1 MFYKA
6 LVRPWLF
13 QTDPET
19 AHERALNL
27 AASLGRCRIARDAV
41 EMAFAFE
48 DSRLQQTVFGIEF
61 PNPVGLAAGYDKNA
75 VGLEFWPALG
85 FGFAEIGS
93 VTLNS
98 QPGTEPPRLFR
109 QVEQCSLIN
118 RMGFNND
125 GAEAIAARIPPRP
138 HRIPVGVN
146 VGKNRDVDL
155 AHAGENYAA
164 TIDKFQDRA
173 DFFVINVSSP
183 NTPGLRKLQDK
194 EMLDGLLHIVGRKPS
209 STRPEPCLPGSEPPR
224 GAPGTPAEGS
234 GPTTTT
240 TPILLKISPDLT
252 LNQIDDVVGLVERHK
267 LAGVVAT
274 NTTIDHPTPPE
285 GGLSGAPLRARS
297 TDCIR
302 HIRHQTNGRLPIIG
316 VGGIFTADDAYEK
329 IRAGACLVEVW
340 TGMIFE
346 GPSITRNINRGLLR
360 LLERDGFGTIADA
373 VGTE

>member
-1 MFYKA
+1 MLYKA

-27 AASLGRCRIARDAV
+27 AASLGRCRITRDAI
-41 EMAFAFE
+41 ETAFAFE
-48 DSRLQQTVFGIEF
+48 DRRLRQTVFGIEF

-75 VGLEFWPALG
+75 VGLELWPAFG
-85 FGFAEIGS
+85 FGFVEIGS
-93 VTLNS
+93 VTLNP
-98 QPGTEPPRLFR
+98 QPGSEPPRLFR
-109 QVEQCSLIN
+109 QVEQRSLIN

-125 GAEAIAARIPPRP
+125 GAEAIMARVPPRP
-138 HRIPVGVN
+138 HRIPIAVN

-164 TIDKFQDRA
+164 TIGAFRDRA

-194 EMLDGLLHIVGRKPS
+194 EMLDELLGRVAGLHV
-209 STRPEPCLPGSEPPR
+209 
-224 GAPGTPAEGS
+224 
-234 GPTTTT
+234 T
-240 TPILLKISPDLT
+240 TPVLLKIAPDLT
-252 LNQIDDVVGLVERHK
+252 FDQIDDAVSLVERHK

-274 NTTIDHPTPPE
+274 NTTIDHPTPLSTPKAFGAG
-285 GGLSGAPLRARS
+285 GGLSGAPLRARA
-297 TDCIR
+297 TECIR
-302 HIRHQTNGRLPIIG
+302 HIRRQTEGRLPIIG

-340 TGMIFE
+340 TGLIFE
-346 GPSITRNINRGLLR
+346 GPSIVRNINRGLLR
-360 LLERDGFGTIADA
+360 LLARDGFGTIADA

>member
-19 AHERALNL
+19 AHEHAVNL
-27 AASLGRCRIARDAV
+27 AASVGRSRIARDAV
-41 EMAFAFE
+41 ETAFAFE
-48 DSRLQQTVFGIEF
+48 DRCLRQTVFGIEF
-61 PNPVGLAAGYDKNA
+61 SNPVGLAAGYDKNA
-75 VGLEFWPALG
+75 VGLKLWPALG
-85 FGFAEIGS
+85 FGFVEIGS
-93 VTLNS
+93 VTLRS

-109 QVEQCSLIN
+109 QAAQRSLIN

-125 GAEAIAARIPPRP
+125 GAEAIAARIPPQP
-138 HRIPVGVN
+138 HRIPVAIN

-155 AHAGENYAA
+155 VQAGENYAA
-164 TIDKFQDRA
+164 TIDKFRDRA

-194 EMLDGLLHIVGRKPS
+194 ELLDELLVRVADRHVP
-209 STRPEPCLPGSEPPR
+209 
-224 GAPGTPAEGS
+224 
-234 GPTTTT
+234 
-240 TPILLKISPDLT
+240 TPILLKIAPDLT
-252 LNQIDDVVGLVERHK
+252 FDQIDDAVGLVEQHK

-285 GGLSGAPLRARS
+285 GGLSGAPLRARA
-297 TDCIR
+297 TECVR
-302 HIRHQTNGRLPIIG
+302 HIRRQTKGHLPIIG
-316 VGGIFTADDAYEK
+316 VGGIFTAADAYEK
-329 IRAGACLVEVW
+329 IRAGARLVEVW

-346 GPSITRNINRGLLR
+346 GPSITRDINRGLLR
-360 LLERDGFGTIADA
+360 LLARDGFGSIADA

>member
-27 AASLGRCRIARDAV
+27 AASLARSRIMRDAV
-41 EMAFAFE
+41 ESMFAF
-48 DSRLQQTVFGIEF
+48 DDCRLRQTAFGVEF

-75 VGLEFWPALG
+75 DGLELWPALG

-93 VTLNS
+93 VTPSS
-98 QPGTEPPRLFR
+98 QSGNEPPRLFR
-109 QVEQCSLIN
+109 QIGQRSLIN

-125 GAEAIAARIPPRP
+125 GAEAIAARIPPPP
-138 HRIPVGVN
+138 HQIPIGVN

-164 TIDKFQDRA
+164 TIDKFRDRA
-173 DFFVINVSSP
+173 DFFVVNVSSP

-194 EMLDGLLHIVGRKPS
+194 EMLDELLIEVSGGRGSVRAAHHPDGSPGGSPS
-209 STRPEPCLPGSEPPR
+209 KQPPV
-224 GAPGTPAEGS
+224 
-234 GPTTTT
+234 
-240 TPILLKISPDLT
+240 LLKIAPDLT
-252 LNQIDDVVGLVERHK
+252 FDQIDDAVALIERHK

-274 NTTIDHPTPPE
+274 NTTTDHPTPPE
-285 GGLSGAPLRARS
+285 GGLSGAPLRARA
-297 TDCIR
+297 TECIR
-302 HIRHQTNGRLPIIG
+302 HICRQMHGRIPIIG
-316 VGGIFTADDAYEK
+316 VGGIFNAKDAYEK
-329 IRAGACLVEVW
+329 IRAGASLVEVW
-340 TGMIFE
+340 TGMIYE
-346 GPSITRNINRGLLR
+346 GPFIVQNINRGLLR
-360 LLERDGFGTIADA
+360 LLERDGFGSIADA